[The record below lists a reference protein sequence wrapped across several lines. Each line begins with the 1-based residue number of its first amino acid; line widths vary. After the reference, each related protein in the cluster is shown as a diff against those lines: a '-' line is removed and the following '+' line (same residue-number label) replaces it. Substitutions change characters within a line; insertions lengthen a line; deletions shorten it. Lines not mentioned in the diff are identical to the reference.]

1 MTIEEYVP
9 KSSKDVTMETEFRKT
24 FVLGDYGSGKSVFAS
39 TFPTPGFVFDFDK
52 GILLYRGS
60 DFDYDQFELSGKGW
74 TRFERT
80 LPAVRKMVEAG
91 KYKTVVLDSTTTMT
105 DIAMERALQL
115 DPKRTDEGGPIW
127 NVHYQIV
134 KNLME
139 PKLHA
144 IMRLPCNIV
153 MNGHWKVETDS
164 KSGAIL
170 KIDPLLT
177 GQLSAK
183 VPGYFDEVY
192 AAFAK
197 NAGDGKVKY
206 ILRLTTIGFYK
217 ARSRL
222 SGKQRV
228 LPDELP
234 NNYQALMAA
243 IEKAKEKEG
252 KLTV

>member
-153 MNGHWKVETDS
+153 MNGHW
-164 KSGAIL
+164 
-170 KIDPLLT
+170 
-177 GQLSAK
+177 
-183 VPGYFDEVY
+183 
-192 AAFAK
+192 
-197 NAGDGKVKY
+197 
-206 ILRLTTIGFYK
+206 
-217 ARSRL
+217 
-222 SGKQRV
+222 
-228 LPDELP
+228 
-234 NNYQALMAA
+234 
-243 IEKAKEKEG
+243 
-252 KLTV
+252 

>member
-1 MTIEEYVP
+1 M
-9 KSSKDVTMETEFRKT
+9 
-24 FVLGDYGSGKSVFAS
+24 
-39 TFPTPGFVFDFDK
+39 
-52 GILLYRGS
+52 
-60 DFDYDQFELSGKGW
+60 
-74 TRFERT
+74 
-80 LPAVRKMVEAG
+80 
-91 KYKTVVLDSTTTMT
+91 
-105 DIAMERALQL
+105 
-115 DPKRTDEGGPIW
+115 
-127 NVHYQIV
+127 
-134 KNLME
+134 
-139 PKLHA
+139 
-144 IMRLPCNIV
+144 
-153 MNGHWKVETDS
+153 
-164 KSGAIL
+164 